1 VTVRKISGGLLPR
14 ETLVATGAIG
24 SIKALLIW
32 HSYGTSGCIGLRS
45 WKILALSGALVLAVL
60 VLAFADRE
68 AQAQQQHA
76 VIAAQVADQTATT
89 PVEASPAGE
98 TLSQEEPPAETSPLV
113 TDGAT
118 TSSAPEPQGASGP
131 GYRLKHGFKQAIVPG
146 DQYAPAAPVGSRL
159 APPALSSVSDP
170 VSGPVSTMRLPGNDP
185 TPQPDSGTNPVPPPV
200 DPEPESGPV
209 GPVTEPV
216 ATEETLPLS
225 SLPQE
230 APAAEPIVPSP
241 EEEVYPPRS
250 VSSDPMIGAVE
261 DPEENVESVD
271 AGALGSR
278 AAAAPS
284 RVVESA
290 GAIDAELASL
300 FSGGGIERTPD
311 SDPIQEEPVF
321 PPTGSETPL
330 KDAPPQP
337 VSPFTPPVGSSFSLS
352 GGQIGSGGG
361 AILLL
366 LCALTA
372 GLILL
377 RRDYELLWT
386 FHEHP
391 KPNSALHPP
400 LERPG

>member
-1 VTVRKISGGLLPR
+1 MGLLPR
-14 ETLVATGAIG
+14 ETLVAPGAIG

-32 HSYGTSGCIGLRS
+32 HSYGISGRIGLRS
-45 WKILALSGALVLAVL
+45 WKIFALLGALVLAIL
-60 VLAFADRE
+60 VLAFAGRE

-76 VIAAQVADQTATT
+76 VIVEQVAEPAATT
-89 PVEASPAGE
+89 PAEAYPAVE
-98 TLSQEEPPAETSPLV
+98 TLSQEEPPAETSPVV
-113 TDGAT
+113 TDGAA

-131 GYRLKHGFKQAIVPG
+131 GYRLKHGSKQAIVPG
-146 DQYAPAAPVGSRL
+146 DQDAPAAPVGSRL

-170 VSGPVSTMRLPGNDP
+170 VSGPVSMMRLPRNEP
-185 TPQPDSGTNPVPPPV
+185 IPQPDSGTNPVPPPV

-209 GPVTEPV
+209 GPATEPV
-216 ATEETLPLS
+216 ATEETSPLS
-225 SLPQE
+225 LLPQE

-241 EEEVYPPRS
+241 GEEAYPPRS
-250 VSSDPMIGAVE
+250 VSDNSMIGAVE
-261 DPEENVESVD
+261 DPEENVESVS
-271 AGALGSR
+271 AGALENR
-278 AAAAPS
+278 AAVAPS

-290 GAIDAELASL
+290 GSINAELASL
-300 FSGGGIERTPD
+300 FSGGEIERTPD
-311 SDPIQEEPVF
+311 SDSIQEEPVSS
-321 PPTGSETPL
+321 PTGSETPL

-366 LCALTA
+366 LCALTT

-377 RRDYELLWT
+377 RRNYELVWT
-386 FHEHP
+386 FHEQQ